1 LISLPFKKN
10 YLKILI
16 FLLWIFWYGEI
27 FGGFGITPP
36 FFRNENL
43 TRGSHFEEKVYLVRG
58 NPVEDAKVTISVNVP
73 GADSWIKID
82 KGKEFIIPKG
92 VSSFPI
98 VLSVDVPKDAPYGR
112 YTGFIRITVEPKEI
126 TPGQV
131 GIALGARMEVDLN
144 VQERKIFNFLVKA
157 VEMLESEEGRKFLFF
172 FIPTKLVMK
181 IKIQNNGNVPTA
193 PTQVF
198 IDILDIQK
206 TRILETR
213 KSVKIQGKV
222 LPFQTEDVFA
232 IFKSNLKSGNY
243 WVKFKIF
250 NQKDVIKEGELLL
263 TIRPKGTIPN
273 YKGFNILTALI
284 IGREKEFIFVLIFLL
299 AFTFVSFF
307 SSFFK
312 KKIKKIKK

>member
-1 LISLPFKKN
+1 M
-10 YLKILI
+10 
-16 FLLWIFWYGEI
+16 LWIFWCENT
-27 FGGFGITPP
+27 FAGFGITPP

-43 TRGSHFEEKVYLVRG
+43 TRGSHFEEKIYLVRG
-58 NPVEDAKVTISVNVP
+58 DPVEDVKVTISVNVP

-82 KGKEFIIPKG
+82 KGTEFVIPKG

-98 VLSVDVPKDAPYGR
+98 LLSVDVPKDAVYKR

-144 VQERKIFNFLVKA
+144 VQEKKIFSFLVKA

-172 FIPTKLVMK
+172 FIPTKLTMK

-193 PTQVF
+193 PTQVL
-198 IDILDIQK
+198 IDLLDIQK
-206 TRILETR
+206 TKILETR

-250 NQKDVIKEGELLL
+250 NQKDIMKEGEVLL

-273 YKGFNILTALI
+273 YKGFNIVSVFI
-284 IGREKEFIFVLIFLL
+284 VGREKEFIFVLIFLL
-299 AFTFVSFF
+299 AFIFISFF
-307 SSFFK
+307 FSFFK
-312 KKIKKIKK
+312 KKLRKR

>member
-1 LISLPFKKN
+1 
-10 YLKILI
+10 
-16 FLLWIFWYGEI
+16 LLWIFWCENT
-27 FGGFGITPP
+27 FAGFGITPP

-43 TRGSHFEEKVYLVRG
+43 TRGSHFEEKIYLVRG
-58 NPVEDAKVTISVNVP
+58 DPVEDVKVTISVNVP

-82 KGKEFIIPKG
+82 KGTEFVIPKG

-98 VLSVDVPKDAPYGR
+98 LLSVDVPKDAVYKR

-144 VQERKIFNFLVKA
+144 VQEKKIFSFLVKA

-172 FIPTKLVMK
+172 FIPTKLTMK

-193 PTQVF
+193 PTQVL
-198 IDILDIQK
+198 IDLLDIQK
-206 TRILETR
+206 TKILETR

-250 NQKDVIKEGELLL
+250 NQKDIMKEGEVLL

-273 YKGFNILTALI
+273 YKGFNIVSVFI
-284 IGREKEFIFVLIFLL
+284 VGREKEFIFVLIFLL
-299 AFTFVSFF
+299 AFIFISFF
-307 SSFFK
+307 FSFFK
-312 KKIKKIKK
+312 KKLRKR

>member
-1 LISLPFKKN
+1 LFFTIFKKN
-10 YLKILI
+10 YFKFLI
-16 FLLWIFWYGEI
+16 FLLWIFWCENT
-27 FGGFGITPP
+27 FAGFGITPP

-43 TRGSHFEEKVYLVRG
+43 TRGSHFEEKIYLVRG
-58 NPVEDAKVTISVNVP
+58 DPVEDVKVTISVNVP

-82 KGKEFIIPKG
+82 KGTEFVIPKG

-98 VLSVDVPKDAPYGR
+98 LLSVDVPKDAVYKR

-144 VQERKIFNFLVKA
+144 VQEKKIFSFLVKA

-172 FIPTKLVMK
+172 FIPTKLTMK

-193 PTQVF
+193 PTQVL
-198 IDILDIQK
+198 IDLLDIQK
-206 TRILETR
+206 TKILETR

-250 NQKDVIKEGELLL
+250 NQKDIMKEGEVLL

-273 YKGFNILTALI
+273 YKGFNIVSVFI
-284 IGREKEFIFVLIFLL
+284 VGREKEFIFVLIFLL
-299 AFTFVSFF
+299 AFIFISFF
-307 SSFFK
+307 FSFFK
-312 KKIKKIKK
+312 KKLRKR